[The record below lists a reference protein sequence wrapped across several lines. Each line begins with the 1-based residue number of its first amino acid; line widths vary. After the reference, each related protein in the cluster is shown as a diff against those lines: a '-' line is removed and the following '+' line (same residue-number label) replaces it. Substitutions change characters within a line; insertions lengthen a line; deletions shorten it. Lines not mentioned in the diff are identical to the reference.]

1 MTLSTPPLDYAK
13 QSAAAGRHIMP
24 DLVRAFA
31 IIGIVLVNVAYFA
44 YPGDVTYH
52 GGGLETGLDSASY
65 FGVNALFL
73 FKSYTLFSFMFGV
86 GVAYQIVS
94 AQKRGAG
101 FGPRYTR
108 RLLGLLIFG
117 ILHVTFAFTGDI
129 LIHYA
134 VFGALLYLFRNKT
147 VKSLK
152 RWAAGF
158 MALQFIIII
167 FAAAAIYAWETF
179 DPAEMAKENA
189 AMLDGVGVYYDVF
202 GSGSFV
208 QTIALRWSDWTE
220 YLVYAGAIQGPFLMA
235 FFIWG
240 LIAVKTGVLT
250 YMKAKIWS
258 KARRVYLPIGLALNL
273 LGAYFYTG
281 SNMPLSGASFL
292 GLSFIVIG
300 APFSTLGYLGLIAK
314 WVAAPDSALKT
325 FMARGGTA
333 TLTAYL
339 LQSIILSVVFNGYG
353 LGQYGQLGAFTC
365 VLIALGVG
373 VFSLCFV
380 SLWRTKFNYGP
391 FEILLRRFTYWGDN
405 R

>member
-1 MTLSTPPLDYAK
+1 MTPSAAHLDYAK

-31 IIGIVLVNVAYFA
+31 ILGIVLVNVAYLA

-52 GGGLETGLDSASY
+52 GGGLNTGLDTAAY
-65 FGVNALFL
+65 FSVNAFFL

-108 RLLGLLIFG
+108 RLLGLLALG

-147 VKSLK
+147 VTSLK
-152 RWAAGF
+152 RWAIGF
-158 MALQFIIII
+158 MALQFVLIIL
-167 FAAAAIYAWETF
+167 ATAAIYAWQIY
-179 DPAEMAKENA
+179 DPAEIAAENA
-189 AMLDGVGVYYDVF
+189 AMLESSGIYYDVF
-202 GSGSFV
+202 GSGSFA
-208 QTIALRWSDWTE
+208 QTAALRWSDWTE
-220 YLVYAGAIQGPFLMA
+220 YLIYAGALQGPFVMA

-250 YMKAKIWS
+250 DMKAKIWS
-258 KARRVYLPIGLALNL
+258 KARRVYLPLGLLLNL
-273 LGAYFYTG
+273 LGAYFYV
-281 SNMPLSGASFL
+281 SSPLPLSGASFL

-314 WVAAPDSALKT
+314 WASAPDSALKT

-339 LQSIILSVVFNGYG
+339 MQSILLSLVFNGYG
-353 LGQYGQLGAFTC
+353 LGQYGQLGAFAC
-365 VLIALGVG
+365 IMIALAVG
-373 VFSLCFV
+373 IFTLCFV
-380 SLWRTKFNYGP
+380 SLWRIKFSHGP
-391 FEILLRRFTYWGDN
+391 FEFALRRFTYWGDK